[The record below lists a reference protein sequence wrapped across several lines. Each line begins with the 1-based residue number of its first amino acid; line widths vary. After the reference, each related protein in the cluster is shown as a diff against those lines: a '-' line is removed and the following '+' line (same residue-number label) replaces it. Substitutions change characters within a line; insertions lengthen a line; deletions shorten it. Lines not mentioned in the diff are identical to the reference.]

1 MKYGG
6 FLFYMNNNRKGLWI
20 SYEIITDEKLDWLNK
35 ILLSEIYS
43 YSKLELG
50 CIASNETFAKLL
62 GIHKGN
68 VSKRIAWL
76 VEEKYIKLLLFKKG
90 EKRTTR
96 VIIPHKAVSDNAQ
109 SSKRIRTEEYADT
122 QQGVSGY
129 APSSK
134 RQRSPKRTETK
145 TIIETGTNSVI
156 STDNKTADEWIN
168 NYLNK

>member
-1 MKYGG
+1 MKYEG
-6 FLFYMNNNRKGLWI
+6 FLFYMDNNRKGLWV

-76 VEEKYIKLLLFKKG
+76 VEEKYIKLLLLKKG

-96 VIIPHKAVSDNAQ
+96 VIIPHKGVSDNAP

-145 TIIETGTNSVI
+145 TIIETGTNTVI
-156 STDNKTADEWIN
+156 STVNKTADEWIN

>member
-6 FLFYMNNNRKGLWI
+6 FLFYMNNNRKGLWV
-20 SYEIITDEKLDWLNK
+20 SYELITDEKLDWLNK

-68 VSKRIAWL
+68 VSKRITWL

-96 VIIPHKAVSDNAQ
+96 VIVPLKGVSDNAP

-122 QQGVSGY
+122 QLGVSDN
-129 APSSK
+129 APTTK
-134 RQRSPKRTETK
+134 RKRSPIKTETK
-145 TIIETGTNSVI
+145 TFIKTDINSVI
-156 STDNKTADEWIN
+156 NTENKTAEDWIN